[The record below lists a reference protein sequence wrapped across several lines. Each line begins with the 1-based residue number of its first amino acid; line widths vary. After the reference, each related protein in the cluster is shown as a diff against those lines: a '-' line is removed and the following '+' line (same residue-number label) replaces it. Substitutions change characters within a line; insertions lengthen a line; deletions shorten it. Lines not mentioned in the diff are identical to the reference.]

1 MMEDSTMDEGRMAM
15 LVKDAL
21 AESKRNDCEFVGVRA
36 IDAGA
41 WRIELMDVMLKQE
54 PFTVRVN
61 AEATASDSDI
71 KESIRRA
78 IAEHYSTS
86 SY

>member
-1 MMEDSTMDEGRMAM
+1 MMGEGRMAM

-21 AESKRNDCEFVGVRA
+21 AESKRNDCEFVGVRVGGA
-36 IDAGA
+36 GGA
-41 WRIELMDVMLKQE
+41 WHIELMDVMLKQE
-54 PFTVRVN
+54 PFTLKVN
-61 AEATASDSDI
+61 AEAAASDSEI

-78 IAEHYSTS
+78 VAEHYSTS

>member
-1 MMEDSTMDEGRMAM
+1 MEDSTMDEGRLAG

-36 IDAGA
+36 TDAGA

-54 PFTVRVN
+54 PFTLKVN
-61 AEATASDSDI
+61 AEAAASDSEI

-78 IAEHYSTS
+78 VAEHYSTS